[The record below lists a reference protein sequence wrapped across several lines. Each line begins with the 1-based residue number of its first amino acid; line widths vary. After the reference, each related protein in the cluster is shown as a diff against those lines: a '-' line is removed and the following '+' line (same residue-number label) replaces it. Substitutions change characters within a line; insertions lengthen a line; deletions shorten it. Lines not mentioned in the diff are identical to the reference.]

1 MPSEGL
7 TLDMDHEKTFV
18 MSYRTLFE
26 GYAIHNSNR
35 GLQIT
40 HDMYSNGYF
49 MVLFYLA
56 PERGT
61 SESHTSLHENSNIR
75 IEMQFSKPLPE
86 SITCLL
92 YLNMTVQSQLISR
105 AKSRPIFNT
114 QNGHLADSVYAA

>member
-1 MPSEGL
+1 
-7 TLDMDHEKTFV
+7 

-75 IEMQFSKPLPE
+75 IEMQTITGIDHLPAVPQYDSAVPINFSRKV
-86 SITCLL
+86 TT
-92 YLNMTVQSQLISR
+92 N
-105 AKSRPIFNT
+105 F
-114 QNGHLADSVYAA
+114 